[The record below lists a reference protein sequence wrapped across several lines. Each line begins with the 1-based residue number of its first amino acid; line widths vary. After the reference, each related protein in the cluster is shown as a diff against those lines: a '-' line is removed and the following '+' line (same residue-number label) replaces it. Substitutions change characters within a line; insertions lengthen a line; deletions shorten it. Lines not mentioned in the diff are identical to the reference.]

1 MKRFSI
7 VFLALF
13 TASTGFAQYSNDE
26 VRSLYL
32 QKAAS
37 FGLTS
42 EDVKNCVITS
52 QYTEKQSGITHIY
65 LRQVIQGREVF
76 DANSAIHLDRNGK
89 VITWH
94 NRFYAQANQQINAT
108 QPMVQPVQALQ
119 NFAQQIDKAIP
130 AVVAKAGV
138 SELGVLT
145 IEDTRISPE
154 PVNIKAYYLGQSSGL
169 KLVWNVELFD
179 NETGDWWNARV
190 DALTGEIL
198 ERNNWTVHCDPAV
211 IHEHVNGHQPENHFL
226 EAVTETNG
234 GTYGKTGE
242 GSYNVLP
249 MPIENPQYG
258 EHAIRNGSATTN
270 GSPFGWHD
278 TDGVAGPD
286 FTITRGNNVFASEDT
301 SNKNVPGYSPDGG
314 VNLSF
319 EYPYSPRGNKQQN
332 MNASI
337 TNVFYWNNLIHDI
350 FYNYGFDEESGNFQ
364 SNNYGR
370 GGTGLDPVRA
380 DAMDGSGTN
389 NANFS
394 APVDGKIGRMQMYMW
409 TNPAAGDSN
418 LIIHNSTYAGTYNAP
433 QALFGPPILTDISG
447 QIMLAIDGSAGYTA
461 CNTVT
466 NDLTGKI
473 ALLYRGSSC
482 NYLTK
487 ITKAQEAGAI
497 AVIVVNNNSFPPSAM
512 SGSGAGLTIPAIM
525 ISKTLGDN
533 LRNKL
538 LLPDSIYVTLLG
550 DSDAYALFDSD
561 LDNAVITHEYGHG
574 ISIRLTGGPNN
585 SSCLGNNEQAGEGW
599 SDFFALC
606 LTAKASD
613 SSRAR
618 GIGTWL
624 SGQDTLGLGI
634 RPYRYTSNMSINPM
648 TYNYIK
654 SVAIPHGVGS
664 VWCSMLYD
672 LYWDMVDKYG
682 FNPDLYQTDIGG
694 NNKML
699 QLVVDGLKY
708 QPCNP
713 GFIDARNAILLADS
727 IRNGGANRALLWKGF
742 ARRGLGFSATQGTSG
757 STFDGTEGYNLPP
770 DLNSGLME
778 ETAWKQISVYPNP
791 AKDLLQIALPDMA
804 GNVQVELFD
813 IAGKRVLSQTHEI
826 GLNARI
832 DLTLTYLAKGMYLL
846 RISNGSLSYQ
856 TKVVVE

>member
-1 MKRFSI
+1 MKRLII

-13 TASTGFAQYSNDE
+13 STSTGFAQYSNDA
-26 VRSLYL
+26 VRTLYL

-37 FGLTS
+37 FGLTAD
-42 EDVKNCVITS
+42 DVKSCVITS
-52 QYTEKQSGITHIY
+52 QYTEKTTGITHIY
-65 LRQVIQGREVF
+65 TRQVVQGREIF
-76 DANSAIHLDRNGK
+76 DANSAIHLDRNGN

-94 NRFYAQANQQINAT
+94 NRFYANADQKINAT
-108 QPMVQPVQALQ
+108 QPVVQPVQALQ

-130 AVVAKAGV
+130 TVVAKAGV
-138 SELGVLT
+138 SAQGVLT

-154 PVNIKAYYLGQSSGL
+154 PVNIKAYYLGQESGL

-211 IHEHVNGHQPENHFL
+211 IHEGVNNHAHENHFL
-226 EAVTETNG
+226 QASDETSG

-242 GSYNVLP
+242 GQYYVLP
-249 MPIENPQYG
+249 LPIENPQYG
-258 EHAIRNGSATTN
+258 EHTIKSGSATTN

-301 SNKNVPGYSPDGG
+301 SNKNIPGYSPNGG
-314 VNLSF
+314 VNLTF
-319 EYPYSPRGNKQQN
+319 DFPYNVRGTKQQN
-332 MNASI
+332 TNASI

-350 FYNYGFDEESGNFQ
+350 FYNYGFDEVAGNFQ
-364 SNNYGR
+364 SNNYGK
-370 GGTGLDPVRA
+370 GGTALDPVRA

-389 NANFS
+389 NANFAS
-394 APVDGKIGRMQMYMW
+394 PVDGKIPRMQMYMW
-409 TNPAAGDSN
+409 TNGEAGDSN
-418 LIIHNSTYAGTYNAP
+418 LIIHNSSNAGTFNAP

-447 QIMLAIDGSAGYTA
+447 QLMLAIDGSSGNTA
-461 CNTVT
+461 CNTIT

-487 ITKAQEAGAI
+487 VTKAQEAGAI
-497 AVIVVNNNSFPPSAM
+497 AVIVVNNNSFPPSSM
-512 SGSGAGLTIPAIM
+512 SGSGAGLTIPAVM

-533 LRNKL
+533 LRSNL
-538 LLPDSIYVTLLG
+538 LADSIYVTLLG

-574 ISIRLTGGPNN
+574 ISNRLTGGPAN
-585 SSCLGNNEQAGEGW
+585 SSCLGNTEQAGEGW
-599 SDFFALC
+599 SDFFGLC
-606 LTAKASD
+606 LTSKASD
-613 SSRAR
+613 STRAR

-624 SGQDTLGLGI
+624 SGQDSLGLGI
-634 RPYRYTSNMSINPM
+634 RPFRYSKNMSINPM

-654 SVAIPHGVGS
+654 SVSVPHGVGS
-664 VWCSMLYD
+664 VWCTMLYD

-713 GFIDARNAILLADS
+713 GFVDSRNAIILADS
-727 IRNGGANRALLWKGF
+727 IRNGGANKALLWKGF
-742 ARRGLGFSATQGTSG
+742 ARRGLGYSANQASSLSATDG
-757 STFDGTEGYNLPP
+757 SEGYNLPP
-770 DLNSGLME
+770 DLNSGLNE
-778 ETAWKQISVYPNP
+778 ATAWQQIHVYPNP
-791 AKDLLQIALPDMA
+791 AKDRLNIALPDMA
-804 GNVQVELFD
+804 GNVNIELFD
-813 IAGKRVLSQTHEI
+813 IAGKRVLSQAHTI
-826 GLNARI
+826 DLDARI
-832 DLTLTYLAKGMYLL
+832 ELALTQIEKGMYIL
-846 RISNGSLSYQ
+846 RISNGALSYQ